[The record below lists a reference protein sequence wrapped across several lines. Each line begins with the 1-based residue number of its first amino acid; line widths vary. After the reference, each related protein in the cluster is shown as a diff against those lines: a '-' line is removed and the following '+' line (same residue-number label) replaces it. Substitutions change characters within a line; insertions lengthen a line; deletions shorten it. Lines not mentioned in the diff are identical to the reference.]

1 MKTQVQLY
9 KAKMEEIMHGMS
21 GEQVKLSM
29 IELQDKDKQLLQEK
43 VAQLESQCDMLNA
56 KLLIEGQIDNDKKV
70 SAFDQQDMLQEEIEE
85 LKENLERKEYLLQFN
100 EQKYF
105 QYEKVLRDLIL
116 NKQTPDPVKDQ
127 LRVKI
132 ETQELFV
139 PKEERKISNVVHTNR
154 ELLQQLEMLKKE
166 NLTMRNQ
173 LEEILERGKMAK
185 QQVKLGHPEEDKF
198 INNFMN
204 QTIEVLSIF

>member
-1 MKTQVQLY
+1 
-9 KAKMEEIMHGMS
+9 
-21 GEQVKLSM
+21 
-29 IELQDKDKQLLQEK
+29 
-43 VAQLESQCDMLNA
+43 
-56 KLLIEGQIDNDKKV
+56 
-70 SAFDQQDMLQEEIEE
+70 
-85 LKENLERKEYLLQFN
+85 
-100 EQKYF
+100 
-105 QYEKVLRDLIL
+105 
-116 NKQTPDPVKDQ
+116 
-127 LRVKI
+127 
-132 ETQELFV
+132 
-139 PKEERKISNVVHTNR
+139 VVHTNR